1 MHQDQEAHRGRLI
14 ATVAATVISLACGT
28 NYVYSAWAPQFA
40 EKLKLST
47 TESNLIGLF
56 GNLGMYSLGIPI
68 GMFVDDRGSRPAV
81 LAGGFLLAI
90 GYIPLRLFFEKGA
103 GSVPVL
109 CFFSYLTGLGGC
121 MAFAGAVKTSAL
133 NWPNHRG
140 TATAFPLAGFG
151 LSAFFF
157 SFLGAVF
164 FRGSTS
170 SFLLLLSWGTFGLTI
185 AGYFFLKV
193 YPHVSYQEVPSQ
205 ASEPHSSTRERARHA
220 PEPGMSSNSNVVHP
234 NLDISPLAPPESDAS
249 RAVNSNDT
257 EAGGETLIDET
268 SSLMPDVV
276 TADIV
281 GGSSVDQDMSYRVD
295 IRGVKL
301 LLSLDFWQLFSIM
314 AILAGTGLMTINTDN
329 MLPSN
334 IGNDANALWKHY
346 DDSVDEAFLVSHQQ
360 IHVSILSVFNFV
372 GRLLSGI
379 GSDYLVK
386 TLRASR
392 IWCLAVACL
401 VFLLAQIC
409 ALQIELPHKLVF
421 VSGLSGLA
429 YGFLFGVF
437 PSIVAETFGIRG
449 LSQNWGFMTLAPVA
463 SGNVFNLLYGRIY
476 DHHSVVEPDGTRS
489 CDDGI
494 ACYRSAYAV
503 TSTACGLGLFIT
515 LYIIHYQRAQYLKGN
530 ILPGQLLRRGN
541 MLHGFIATR
550 IAYALL
556 LLVNSILAWIM
567 LTDWAIEKL
576 QHLTLDYVK
585 INCPTGQCYGW
596 LAAHRINF
604 ALGLL
609 HLIFAGLLFG
619 VSSSKSPRAAI
630 QNGYWGPK
638 IIAWLA
644 LIVMSFLIPDKFFMF
659 WGNYVSFAAAML
671 FLILGLILL
680 VDLAHTWA
688 EYCLAQIEDTDSRF
702 WRFVLIGS
710 TLSMYLASI
719 AMTVIQYIFF
729 AQGQCAM
736 NQAAI
741 TVNLILWLIISVV
754 SINPTVQEYNPKAGL
769 AQAAM
774 VAVYCTYLTMSAVS
788 MEPDDKKCNPL
799 VRAQGTRT
807 TSVVIGAIVT
817 MLTVAYTTTRAATQ
831 SLGLGG
837 NGDAIRLPEDDE
849 HDLVTQQPMDRRE
862 MRAEALRRAVE
873 EGSLPADALLS
884 DDESDAGGD
893 HPHDDERSSTQYNYS
908 MFHIIFFLATAWVST
923 LLTLNYDDSTRDGS
937 FATVGRTYG
946 ASWVK
951 IVSAWICH
959 GMYIW
964 TLIAP
969 IVLPERFDFS

>member
-1 MHQDQEAHRGRLI
+1 MHQEQDAHRGRLI

-40 EKLKLST
+40 EKLRLST

-56 GNLGMYSLGIPI
+56 GNLGMYTLGIPI

-81 LAGGFLLAI
+81 LAGAFFLAI
-90 GYIPLRLFFEKGA
+90 GYIPLCLSFEKAA

-133 NWPNHRG
+133 NWPSHRG

-164 FRGSTS
+164 FPGSTS
-170 SFLLLLSWGTFGLTI
+170 SFLMLLAWGSFGLTFS
-185 AGYFFLKV
+185 GYFFLKV
-193 YPHVSYQEVPSQ
+193 YPQVSYQEVPTQAPASQ
-205 ASEPHSSTRERARHA
+205 PHRERARSIT
-220 PEPGMSSNSNVVHP
+220 EPGTSSNPDAVDPS
-234 NLDISPLAPPESDAS
+234 LDTSSRTPPAPDAS
-249 RAVNSNDT
+249 RAALFSDT
-257 EAGGETLIDET
+257 EAGGEPLIDET
-268 SSLMPDVV
+268 SSLIPEGV

-281 GGSSVDQDMSYRVD
+281 GRSSVDQDVSHRVD

-301 LLSLDFWQLFSIM
+301 LLCLDFWQLFAIM
-314 AILAGTGLMTINTDN
+314 AILAGTGLMTIN
-329 MLPSN
+329 N

-346 DDSVDEAFLVSHQQ
+346 DPSVDEPFLVSHQQ

-392 IWCLAVACL
+392 IWCLAAACL

-409 ALQIELPHKLVF
+409 ALQIEMPHKLVF

-437 PSIVAETFGIRG
+437 PSIIAETFGIRG
-449 LSQNWGFMTLAPVA
+449 LSQNWGFMMLAPVA

-476 DHHSVVEPDGTRS
+476 DHHSIVEPDGTRS

-494 ACYRSAYAV
+494 ACYRGAYTV
-503 TSTACGLGLFIT
+503 TATACALGFVIT
-515 LYIIHYQRAQYLKGN
+515 LYIIHHQRAR
-530 ILPGQLLRRGN
+530 ILPRQLLRCGN
-541 MLHGFIATR
+541 MLHGLIATR

-576 QHLTLDYVK
+576 QHLALDYVK

-619 VSSSKSPRAAI
+619 VRSSKNPRAAI

-659 WGNYVSFAAAML
+659 WGNYVSFGAAML

-680 VDLAHTWA
+680 VDLAHSWA
-688 EYCLAQIEDTDSRF
+688 EYCLGQIEETDSRF
-702 WRFVLIGS
+702 WRIVLVGS
-710 TLSMYLASI
+710 TLGMYLASI
-719 AMTVIQYIFF
+719 AMTVVQYIFF
-729 AQGQCAM
+729 AQGSCTM
-736 NQAAI
+736 NQTAI

-788 MEPDDKKCNPL
+788 MEPDDKNCNPL

-837 NGDAIRLPEDDE
+837 NGNGIHLPEDDE
-849 HDLVTQQPMDRRE
+849 HDLVTQQPIHRRE

-884 DDESDAGGD
+884 DDESDDGAN
-893 HPHDDERSSTQYNYS
+893 HAHDDERASTQYNYS

-923 LLTLNYDDSTRDGS
+923 LLTLNFEESTRDGQ

-964 TLIAP
+964 TLVAP
-969 IVLPERFDFS
+969 ILLPERFDS

>member
-1 MHQDQEAHRGRLI
+1 MHQEQDAHRKRLI

-40 EKLKLST
+40 EKLRLST

-56 GNLGMYSLGIPI
+56 GNLGMYTLGIPI

-81 LAGGFLLAI
+81 LAGAFFLAI
-90 GYIPLRLFFEKGA
+90 GYIPLCLSFEKAA

-133 NWPNHRG
+133 NWPSHRG

-164 FRGSTS
+164 FPGSTS
-170 SFLLLLSWGTFGLTI
+170 SFLMLLAWGSFGLTFS
-185 AGYFFLKV
+185 GYFFLKV
-193 YPHVSYQEVPSQ
+193 YPQVSYQEVPTQAPASQ
-205 ASEPHSSTRERARHA
+205 PSRERARSIT
-220 PEPGMSSNSNVVHP
+220 EPGTSSNPDAVDP
-234 NLDISPLAPPESDAS
+234 NLDTSSPGTPPAPDAS
-249 RAVNSNDT
+249 RAAIFSDT
-257 EAGGETLIDET
+257 EAGEDAPIDET
-268 SSLMPDVV
+268 STLMPEAV

-281 GGSSVDQDMSYRVD
+281 GRSSVDQDVSHRVD

-301 LLSLDFWQLFSIM
+301 LFSLDFWQLFSMM
-314 AILAGTGLMTINTDN
+314 AILAGTGLMTIN
-329 MLPSN
+329 N

-346 DDSVDEAFLVSHQQ
+346 DPSVDEPFLVSHQQ

-379 GSDYLVK
+379 GSDYLVR

-409 ALQIELPHKLVF
+409 ALQIEMPQKLVF

-449 LSQNWGFMTLAPVA
+449 LSQNWGFMMLAPVV

-476 DHHSVVEPDGTRS
+476 DHHSIVEPDGTRS

-494 ACYRSAYAV
+494 ACYRGAYTV
-503 TSTACGLGLFIT
+503 TATANALGLILT
-515 LYIIHYQRAQYLKGN
+515 LYIIHHQRARYLKGKDN
-530 ILPGQLLRRGN
+530 GIILLRQLLRCSDV
-541 MLHGFIATR
+541 LHGLIATR

-576 QHLTLDYVK
+576 QHLALDYVK

-619 VSSSKSPRAAI
+619 VRSSKNPRAAI

-659 WGNYVSFAAAML
+659 WGNYVSFGAAML

-688 EYCLAQIEDTDSRF
+688 EYCLGQIEETDSRV
-702 WRFVLIGS
+702 WRIVLVGS
-710 TLSMYLASI
+710 TLGMYLASI
-719 AMTVIQYIFF
+719 AMTVVQYIFF
-729 AQGQCAM
+729 AQGSCTM
-736 NQAAI
+736 NQTAI
-741 TVNLILWLIISVV
+741 TVNLILWIIISIV
-754 SINPTVQEYNPKAGL
+754 SVNPTVQEYNPKAGL

-788 MEPDDKKCNPL
+788 MEPDDKNCNPL

-837 NGDAIRLPEDDE
+837 NGNGIQLPEDDE
-849 HDLVTQQPMDRRE
+849 HDLVTQQPIHRRE

-884 DDESDAGGD
+884 DDESDDGAN
-893 HPHDDERSSTQYNYS
+893 HAHDDERASTQYNYS

-923 LLTLNYDDSTRDGS
+923 LLTLNFEESTRDGQ

-964 TLIAP
+964 TLVAP
-969 IVLPERFDFS
+969 ILLPERFDS

>member
-1 MHQDQEAHRGRLI
+1 MHQLQDAHRGRLI

-40 EKLKLST
+40 EKLRLST

-56 GNLGMYSLGIPI
+56 GNLGMYSLGVPI
-68 GMFVDDRGSRPAV
+68 GMFVDERGSRPAV
-81 LAGGFLLAI
+81 LAGAFFLAI
-90 GYIPLRLFFEKGA
+90 GYVPLCLSFEKAA

-133 NWPNHRG
+133 NWPSHRG

-164 FRGSTS
+164 FPGSTS
-170 SFLLLLSWGTFGLTI
+170 SFLMLLSWGTFGLTFL
-185 AGYFFLKV
+185 GYFFLKV
-193 YPHVSYQEVPSQ
+193 YPQVSYQEVPTQAPGSQ
-205 ASEPHSSTRERARHA
+205 PPRERARSIT
-220 PEPGMSSNSNVVHP
+220 EPGTSSNPDAVHSNP
-234 NLDISPLAPPESDAS
+234 DTSSRAPPASDAS
-249 RAVNSNDT
+249 RAAIFSDT
-257 EAGGETLIDET
+257 EAGGDPLIDET
-268 SSLMPDVV
+268 SSLMPEVV

-281 GGSSVDQDMSYRVD
+281 GRSSVDQDVSHRVD

-301 LLSLDFWQLFSIM
+301 LLCLDFWQLFSIM
-314 AILAGTGLMTINTDN
+314 AILAGTGLMTIN
-329 MLPSN
+329 N

-346 DDSVDEAFLVSHQQ
+346 DPSVDEPFLVSHQQ

-401 VFLLAQIC
+401 IFLLAQIC
-409 ALQIELPHKLVF
+409 ALQIEMPHKLVF

-476 DHHSVVEPDGTRS
+476 DHHSIVEPDGTRS

-494 ACYRSAYAV
+494 ACYRGAYTV
-503 TSTACGLGLFIT
+503 TSTACALGLVIT
-515 LYIIHYQRAQYLKGN
+515 LYIIHYQRTHVL
-530 ILPGQLLRRGN
+530 LRQLLRCGN
-541 MLHGFIATR
+541 MLHGLVATR

-576 QHLTLDYVK
+576 QHLALDYVK

-619 VSSSKSPRAAI
+619 VRSSKNPRAAI

-659 WGNYVSFAAAML
+659 WGNYVSFGAAML

-680 VDLAHTWA
+680 VDLAHSWA
-688 EYCLAQIEDTDSRF
+688 EYCLGQIEETDSRF
-702 WRFVLIGS
+702 WRIVLVGS

-719 AMTVIQYIFF
+719 AMTIVQYIFF
-729 AQGQCAM
+729 AQGSCTM
-736 NQAAI
+736 NQTAI

-788 MEPDDKKCNPL
+788 MEPDDKNCNPL

-837 NGDAIRLPEDDE
+837 NGNGIQLPEDDE
-849 HDLVTQQPMDRRE
+849 HDLVTQQPIHRRE

-884 DDESDAGGD
+884 DDESDDGGN
-893 HPHDDERSSTQYNYS
+893 HAHDDERSSTQYNYS

-923 LLTLNYDDSTRDGS
+923 LLTLNFEESAQDGQ
-937 FATVGRTYG
+937 FAPVGRTYG

-964 TLIAP
+964 TLVAP
-969 IVLPERFDFS
+969 ILLPERFDS